1 MTQKDLFELLCIDDI
16 MKLPDALM
24 AVLMGDGDRRHSFY
38 RAMLELNAY
47 DMSHDWFQP
56 IYEEEMAQRKKQ
68 KQDFTPNSVSVLCSM
83 IVGNHSSVHEPTAGN
98 GSMLIADW
106 WENAREELV
115 YTYRPSH
122 HMIDCWELSD
132 RSIPI
137 LLFNLSVRGIMG
149 VVHHGDVLEQSEKC
163 RYLLLN
169 RHDDPLAF
177 SEIIIDNGRKL
188 KIKEITQ

>member
-1 MTQKDLFELLCIDDI
+1 MKQAELFNLLEIDDI

-24 AVLMGDGDRRHSFY
+24 EVLMGDADRRTKFY
-38 RAMLELNAY
+38 RAMLELNGF
-47 DMSHDWFQP
+47 DVSFDWFQS
-56 IYEEEMAQRKKQ
+56 IYEDEMAQRKKQ

-106 WENAREELV
+106 WENAQKDLV
-115 YTYRPSH
+115 YTYRPSR

-132 RSIPI
+132 RSLPI

-149 VVHHGDVLEQSEKC
+149 VVHHGDVLEQQEKC
-163 RYLLLN
+163 RYILLN

-177 SEIIIDNGRKL
+177 SEIIVDNEKKL
-188 KIKEITQ
+188 KIGEV